1 MTTSSGPA
9 TMNPEEARLD
19 SIVVEIKRGLQ
30 EINEQIK
37 LQPNTDLPEARAV
50 IDELQAR
57 KEQMLAK
64 WLILATK
71 IRDQISQIAQRNSD
85 NDYRAI
91 VPLVRKLDVWSED
104 EALRAHDDKRNQ
116 LKSVASAARDV
127 RKQVRN
133 ELIGDRE
140 ARAREQLALAEQVED
155 QPFVSIWPLLRAKM
169 LWNEVASM
177 VAGIEEALIELVDIT
192 RRIAELNSAIRD
204 ELLDNQKAEAMQ
216 AVPKLNERW
225 SKATSAS
232 DIAEIEDSF
241 AELRRILAVSTKIKV
256 PQPLLAAY
264 WNHEY
269 DLLAI
274 KISASRVRGLL
285 QRSLDQSSSIPKA
298 WMELQEARQLGRTLD
313 PEINTD
319 LDSAERTLTA
329 RTDEQLE
336 VHSTSFR
343 AAMKSQSYDDAQLEL
358 RQMSK
363 LMPYVSDSAEWKQRF
378 NELQDEFDAISRYS
392 PETQELKDLLDY
404 LNEVNKA
411 NNKFA
416 ALDMIAHHKS
426 QIPKDLHK
434 TPTNIRSDVVVAIN
448 RVISS
453 LPTSDVPAFGA
464 LRRSYLE
471 QIKKTIDESLQE
483 S

>member
-1 MTTSSGPA
+1 MTTSSVPA
-9 TMNPEEARLD
+9 TIAPEEARLD
-19 SIVVEIKRGLQ
+19 SIVVEIKGGLQ
-30 EINEQIK
+30 EINDQIE
-37 LQPNTDLPEARAV
+37 LQPNTDLPEARVV

-64 WLILATK
+64 WLVLAAK
-71 IRDQISQIAQRNSD
+71 VRDQISQIAQRNSD
-85 NDYRAI
+85 DDYRAI

-104 EALRAHDDKRNQ
+104 EALRADADKRNQ
-116 LKSVASAARDV
+116 LKLVASAARDV
-127 RKQVRN
+127 QKQVRN

-140 ARAREQLALAEQVED
+140 ARAREQLALAEQVDD

-177 VAGIEEALIELVDIT
+177 VAGIEESPIELVDIT
-192 RRIAELNSAIRD
+192 RRIAELNSVIRD
-204 ELLDNQKAEAMQ
+204 ELIDNQKAEAKQ
-216 AVPKLNERW
+216 AMPKLNERW

-241 AELRRILAVSTKIKV
+241 AELRRILAVSAEIEV
-256 PQPLLAAY
+256 PQPLHDAY

-269 DLLAI
+269 DVFAT

-285 QRSLDQSSSIPKA
+285 QRSLDPSSSIPKA
-298 WMELQEARQLGRTLD
+298 WMELQEAQQLGRTLG
-313 PEINTD
+313 PEINTE
-319 LDSAERTLTA
+319 LDSAEKALTA
-329 RTDEQLE
+329 RTVGQLE

-343 AAMKSQSYDDAQLEL
+343 ATMQSQSYNDAQLEL

-363 LMPYVSDSAEWKQRF
+363 LMPYASDSAEWKQRF
-378 NELQDEFDAISRYS
+378 NELQNEFDAISRHS
-392 PETQELKDLLDY
+392 PETQELKELLDY
-404 LNEVNKA
+404 LDEVNEA
-411 NNKFA
+411 NNKFE
-416 ALDMIAHHKS
+416 ALDLIAHHKS

-434 TPTNIRSDVVVAIN
+434 TPTNIRSDVVAAIN

-471 QIKKTIDESLQE
+471 QIKRTIDESLQV